1 MKELITNIQV
11 IFNDVRKGNR
21 VTTFFFLLSA
31 YYIINLLTS
40 PITSGMSGGLEA
52 EHNIFNQLTAGVFVI
67 FVLYYAVVTKANHSY
82 SLIRVIAIFLF
93 YITFRTYMGFATDNS
108 RHTIFSFS
116 SIFNMCFWAGSLI
129 FGLKCFRLVPPEL
142 LRRMVKMVLIAYLI
156 YVTYRLF
163 TQKALLMRLGIS
175 MGINMAASVYMII
188 PLVFLVFKGK
198 LRTFLLLLCCFICL
212 YSAKRQAVAGLA
224 IVLFFSLK
232 SIYQLYFQK
241 RKLLAFIVIIPLL
254 LVSSDIVM
262 SAAKDLLSRQELLEE
277 RDDTDS
283 GRLQLWAVA
292 MSGFQNS
299 DNATQWFG
307 GGPGTGRKYIGAFF
321 PIARAPHNGFI
332 QVLCDYGYI
341 GLIFYGLFFI
351 FLLGYVLKVR
361 GVDNKLH
368 YLSICASWVFANAI
382 SHPGNLA
389 LVFLAIGVGYIFYLQ
404 DYEKSRNFSRDTA
417 ESSPDISRI

>member
-1 MKELITNIQV
+1 MKK
-11 IFNDVRKGNR
+11 IFNNIRIVFNDIWKGNR
-21 VTTFFFLLSA
+21 VTTFFFLLSL

-52 EHNIFNQLTAGVFVI
+52 EHNIFNQVTAGI
-67 FVLYYAVVTKANHSY
+67 FVLFVLFYSVVSKANHSY
-82 SLIRVIAIFLF
+82 FLVKVIALFLF
-93 YITFRTYMGFATDNS
+93 YITLRTYMGFATDNF

-116 SIFNMCFWAGSLI
+116 SIFNLCFWAGSLT
-129 FGLKCFRLVPPEL
+129 FGLKCFRLVSPDVL
-142 LRRMVKMVLIAYLI
+142 KRMMKMALTAYLI

-188 PLVFLVFKGK
+188 PLIFMLFKGK
-198 LRTFLLLLCCFICL
+198 MRTFLFLLCCFICL

-224 IVLFFSLK
+224 IVCFFSIK
-232 SIYQLYFQK
+232 TIYQLYFQK
-241 RKLLAFIVIIPLL
+241 RKMIAVLIVIPLFL
-254 LVSSDIVM
+254 LSSNFIM
-262 SAAKDLLSRQELLEE
+262 RASKDLLSRQELLEE
-277 RDDTDS
+277 RDNTDS

-341 GLIFYGLFFI
+341 GLILYGLFFLV
-351 FLLGYVLKVR
+351 LLGYMFKVR

-368 YLSICASWVFANAI
+368 YLSVCACWIFANAI

-389 LVFLAIGVGYIFYLQ
+389 LVFLAIGVSYIFYMQ
-404 DYEKSRNFSRDTA
+404 DYEKSRILIKDSAAT
-417 ESSPDISRI
+417 S

>member
-1 MKELITNIQV
+1 MKKLFNIIRI
-11 IFNDVRKGNR
+11 IFNDIRKGNR
-21 VTTFFFLLSA
+21 VTTFFFLLSL

-52 EHNIFNQLTAGVFVI
+52 EHNIFNQLTAGIFVL
-67 FVLYYAVVTKANHSY
+67 FVLYYAIVTKANHSY
-82 SLIRVIAIFLF
+82 SLTKVLAVFLF
-93 YITFRTYMGFATDNS
+93 YITLRTYMGFAIDNS

-129 FGLKCFRLVPPEL
+129 FGLKCFRLIPSEL
-142 LRRMVKMVLIAYLI
+142 LKRMVKMVLTAYLI

-188 PLVFLVFKGK
+188 PLIFLVFKGK

-224 IVLFFSLK
+224 IVLIFSLK
-232 SIYQLYFQK
+232 TIYQLYFQK
-241 RKLLAFIVIIPLL
+241 RKFLAFIIVVPLI
-254 LVSSDIVM
+254 LVSSNFVM
-262 SAAKDLLSRQELLEE
+262 RISKDLLSRQELLEE
-277 RDDTDS
+277 REDTDS

-299 DNATQWFG
+299 DNMTQWFG
-307 GGPGTGRKYIGAFF
+307 GGPGTGRRYIGAFF

-332 QVLCDYGYI
+332 QVLCDYGFI
-341 GLIFYGLFFI
+341 GLILYGLFFVL
-351 FLLGYVLKVR
+351 LLGYVLKVR
-361 GVDNKLH
+361 GVDNKFH
-368 YLSICASWVFANAI
+368 YLSICVSWIFANTI

-389 LVFLAIGVGYIFYLQ
+389 FVFLAIGVGYIFYMQ
-404 DYEKSRNFSRDTA
+404 DYEKSKLLSGGPTA
-417 ESSPDISRI
+417 TS